1 MMQLEAD
8 HLDADIYFMFSL
20 TTATVINLQFDK
32 YILLLLVVR
41 ALEAHLLSSGRRDR
55 LSQLSG
61 NLTISKLGLI
71 TPESPHKITV
81 EELTEDPATVL
92 GKGYVYLFRL
102 NF

>member
-55 LSQLSG
+55 LS
-61 NLTISKLGLI
+61 
-71 TPESPHKITV
+71 
-81 EELTEDPATVL
+81 
-92 GKGYVYLFRL
+92 
-102 NF
+102 